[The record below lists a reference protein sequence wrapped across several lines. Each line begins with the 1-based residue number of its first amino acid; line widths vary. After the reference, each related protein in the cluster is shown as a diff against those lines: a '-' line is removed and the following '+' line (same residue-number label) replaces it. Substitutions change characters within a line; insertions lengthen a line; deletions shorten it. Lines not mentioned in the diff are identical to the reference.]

1 MNSAIEQTSLRI
13 RAGIDDLET
22 LVHRI
27 KEGWVRAEHNGDT
40 YYFDS
45 VALNLHGLYSGLER
59 LFEIIA
65 INIDGSIPKGENWHQ
80 GLLKQISM
88 EVPEIRPAV
97 ISEASFLALN
107 ELRGFRH
114 VVRNVYTFNF
124 NPLKIQKLVENTP
137 IFFNRVKAELVAFA
151 DFLDNAS

>member
-40 YYFDS
+40 YY
-45 VALNLHGLYSGLER
+45 L
-59 LFEIIA
+59 
-65 INIDGSIPKGENWHQ
+65 P
-80 GLLKQISM
+80 
-88 EVPEIRPAV
+88 P
-97 ISEASFLALN
+97 
-107 ELRGFRH
+107 
-114 VVRNVYTFNF
+114 
-124 NPLKIQKLVENTP
+124 IQKLVENTP

-151 DFLDNAS
+151 DFLDDAS